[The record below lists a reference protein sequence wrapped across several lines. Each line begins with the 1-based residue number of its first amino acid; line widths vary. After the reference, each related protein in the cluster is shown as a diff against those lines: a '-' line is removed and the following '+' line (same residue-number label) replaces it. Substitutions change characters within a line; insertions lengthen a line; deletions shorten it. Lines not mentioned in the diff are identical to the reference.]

1 MGDNREGRIPTYKD
15 DFFFQKL
22 KDFKQNFYLQLLEL
36 VQRHLDLKALMKQ
49 WLSVVERGITYSAL
63 KL

>member
-1 MGDNREGRIPTYKD
+1 MRDNREGRIPTCKD

-22 KDFKQNFYLQLLEL
+22 KDFKQNLYLQLLEL